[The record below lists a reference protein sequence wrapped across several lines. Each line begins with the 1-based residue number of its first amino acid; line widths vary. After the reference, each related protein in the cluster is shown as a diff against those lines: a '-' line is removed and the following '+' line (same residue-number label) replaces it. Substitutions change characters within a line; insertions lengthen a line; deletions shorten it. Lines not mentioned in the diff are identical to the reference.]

1 MADKKPDARITIELA
16 EGDIQPIDA
25 HLGAADT
32 LPLRG
37 IDLLTRIRGIARA
50 QIGRKER
57 GGKNWG
63 DVVIDAAT
71 PLLSPERL
79 ARFAPG
85 GPNEGDLEWC
95 GLFVGDCVL
104 QGLEADGRPPEQ
116 LREWRRLASAE
127 VPVFRDRL
135 AAAGLFVP
143 HVPGQPPP
151 ANAIAAFFR
160 RFAHVEIFDQVLGQ
174 LAVTIGGNTG
184 PKSNEVAEHRTML
197 DDPKL
202 DGWGLLPW

>member
-1 MADKKPDARITIELA
+1 MSKPDESPMVIHDIEEL
-16 EGDIQPIDA
+16 
-25 HLGAADT
+25 LGAADT
-32 LPLRG
+32 LPLGG
-37 IDLLTRIRGIARA
+37 IDLLTRIRGFARA
-50 QIGRKER
+50 QIGRHEE
-57 GGKNWG
+57 GGRNWG
-63 DVVIDAAT
+63 AVVIDAAT
-71 PLLSPERL
+71 PLISPGRI

-95 GLFVGDCVL
+95 SLFVGDCVL

-116 LREWRRLASAE
+116 LREWRRLASSE

-135 AAAGLFVP
+135 IAAGLYVP
-143 HVPGQPPP
+143 HEPGEPPP
-151 ANAIAAFFR
+151 ETTIAAFFR
-160 RFAHVEIFDQVLGQ
+160 KAAHVEVFDQLLGE

-202 DGWGLLPW
+202 DGWGILPW